1 MPTRSILARAA
12 AGAGL
17 SGALALASFGVAGAS
32 TTPQPTTHP
41 ANCSQA
47 STRLQKIQTAQADV
61 QKYAG
66 EVAGWVTET
75 QQGGVTRL
83 SKRFQ
88 GLENRLKNAS
98 NRLSKAEQRIQAA
111 CPSSGGSSS

>member
-1 MPTRSILARAA
+1 MRSRSILARAA
-12 AGAGL
+12 AGAGVA
-17 SGALALASFGVAGAS
+17 GALTLASFGVAGAS
-32 TTPQPTTHP
+32 TSPQATASA

-75 QQGGVTRL
+75 QQGGVPRL
-83 SKRFQ
+83 SKRFSA
-88 GLENRLKNAS
+88 LENRLKKAS
-98 NRLSKAEQRIQAA
+98 DRLSKAEQRIQTA
-111 CPSSGGSSS
+111 CPGSGGSSS

>member
-1 MPTRSILARAA
+1 MRSRSILARAA
-12 AGAGL
+12 AGVGVA
-17 SGALALASFGVAGAS
+17 GALTLASFGVAGATTS
-32 TTPQPTTHP
+32 TQHTTLT
-41 ANCSQA
+41 ADCSKA

-75 QQGGVTRL
+75 QQGGIPRL

-88 GLENRLKNAS
+88 ALENRLKNAS
-98 NRLSKAEQRIQAA
+98 DRLSKAEQKLQTA